1 MCNNMSEHAGS
12 QEELLGVKKN
22 QLAYNNP
29 GNPVF
34 IKLSSLTPQQFG
46 GQVMFS
52 KGCVNIVFM
61 AVSFTHLVKSDWDV
75 QIFFHSLFR
84 NKNVDDFFFMFAIAV
99 KAMKRIEEI
108 RVRRQNQFILNR

>member
-1 MCNNMSEHAGS
+1 MSEHAGS

-84 NKNVDDFFFMFAIAV
+84 NKNVDNFFFDV
-99 KAMKRIEEI
+99 CHCSKSNEE
-108 RVRRQNQFILNR
+108 N